1 MTAYDEIDKIE
12 EISKVGE
19 GSAAKKIPGE
29 PEVERVAPNP
39 DHFQSLMQQSRSPQP
54 QVPVTQVEGVQK
66 TALVEKTSLFDEVRK
81 LNTSVD
87 NASRA
92 TPKDLAMKAEGLI
105 SQIEQIKDKLKTPD
119 LNLKGS
125 YQNLLQNKLTHID
138 ENLRI
143 ALSKAGVEYQVPD
156 VQAKKSTNP
165 IDRFLGFLTD
175 GQYQLQHLSNDLEA
189 MALQK
194 GQISPASMLAIQVK
208 VTFITQEL
216 EFFTSVL
223 NKALEST
230 KTIMNVQV

>member
-1 MTAYDEIDKIE
+1 MAAYEEIDKIE

-19 GSAAKKIPGE
+19 GSSSKKIAGE

-54 QVPVTQVEGVQK
+54 QVPAHAAQEVEGVQK
-66 TALVEKTSLFDEVRK
+66 TTIFDEVRK
-81 LNTSVD
+81 LNQNV
-87 NASRA
+87 NQASRVS
-92 TPKDLAMKAEGLI
+92 PKDLAMQAEGLI
-105 SQIEQIKDKLKTPD
+105 SQIEQVKDKLKTPD

-125 YQNLLQNKLTHID
+125 YQTLLQNKLTHID

-143 ALSKAGVEYQVPD
+143 ALSKAGVEYKVPE
-156 VQAKKSTNP
+156 VQPKSSNP

-175 GQYQLQHLSNDLEA
+175 GQYQLQHLSKDLEGIA
-189 MALQK
+189 NQR

>member
-1 MTAYDEIDKIE
+1 MAAHEEIDKIE
-12 EISKVGE
+12 EIARVGE
-19 GSAAKKIPGE
+19 GSSTNKIAGE

-54 QVPVTQVEGVQK
+54 QVQAAQQVESVQK
-66 TALVEKTSLFDEVRK
+66 NTIFDEVRK
-81 LNTSVD
+81 LNQSVD
-87 NASRA
+87 NASRV

-125 YQNLLQNKLTHID
+125 YQTLLQNKLTHID

-143 ALSKAGVEYQVPD
+143 ALSKAGVEYKVPEA
-156 VQAKKSTNP
+156 QPKSNNP

-175 GQYQLQHLSNDLEA
+175 GQYQLQHLSKDLEG
-189 MALQK
+189 MANQR

>member
-1 MTAYDEIDKIE
+1 MAAYEEIDKIE
-12 EISKVGE
+12 EISRVE
-19 GSAAKKIPGE
+19 GSSKSKVAGE

-39 DHFQSLMQQSRSPQP
+39 DHFQSLMQQSRSPQ
-54 QVPVTQVEGVQK
+54 TQAQAAVQEVESVQK
-66 TALVEKTSLFDEVRK
+66 NTIFDEVSK
-81 LNTSVD
+81 LNQSVD
-87 NASRA
+87 NASRV

-125 YQNLLQNKLTHID
+125 YQTLLQNKLTHID

-143 ALSKAGVEYQVPD
+143 ALSKAGVEYKVPEA
-156 VQAKKSTNP
+156 QPAATNP

-175 GQYQLQHLSNDLEA
+175 GQYQLQHLSKDLEG

>member
-1 MTAYDEIDKIE
+1 MAAYEEIDKIE

-19 GSAAKKIPGE
+19 GSSTKKIAGE

-39 DHFQSLMQQSRSPQP
+39 DHFQSLMQQSRSPQQP
-54 QVPVTQVEGVQK
+54 IAQQVPEVESVQK
-66 TALVEKTSLFDEVRK
+66 TTIFDEVRK
-81 LNTSVD
+81 LNQNVD
-87 NASRA
+87 QASRVS
-92 TPKDLAMKAEGLI
+92 PKDLAMKAEGLI

-143 ALSKAGVEYQVPD
+143 ALSKAGVEYKVPE
-156 VQAKKSTNP
+156 VQPQSSNP
-165 IDRFLGFLTD
+165 IERFLGFLTD
-175 GQYQLQHLSNDLEA
+175 GQYQLQHLSKDLEGIA
-189 MALQK
+189 NQK
-194 GQISPASMLAIQVK
+194 GTISPASMLAIQVK